1 MGDDRT
7 TPEGR
12 SPRVTLIWG
21 QGHVGISKKTV
32 PQANDMCECGHAF
45 EAHEHYRK
53 GTECSICDV
62 RACSAFSA
70 VTVAEYSNAQ

>member
-1 MGDDRT
+1 M
-7 TPEGR
+7 
-12 SPRVTLIWG
+12 
-21 QGHVGISKKTV
+21 GISKKTV
-32 PQANDMCECGHAF
+32 PQANDMCACGHAF

-62 RACSAFSA
+62 KACSAFSA